1 MSESAI
7 MRPNN
12 SFCFTGLGCGI
23 KLALLPPITIIKY
36 PGATSNLKMSK
47 HSPNRLEKLFA
58 AHAQG
63 LVRFLKRKVN
73 NPEDAEDIAQ
83 NAFIRIQRLAE
94 QGELENPKAYLYQTA
109 SNLAI
114 DMMRREK
121 LHQNYVRQTI
131 SKEQFSDEEFSSITD
146 YCTPERLL
154 SARSELDAIKKAMD
168 DLPIKCR
175 QAFLLHRIKGHSYN
189 DIAKEMGVSVSSVE
203 KYILQ
208 ALKHSRAVLKELN
221 QEETA

>member
-1 MSESAI
+1 
-7 MRPNN
+7 
-12 SFCFTGLGCGI
+12 
-23 KLALLPPITIIKY
+23 
-36 PGATSNLKMSK
+36 MSK
-47 HSPNRLEKLFA
+47 HSPNRLEQLFD

-63 LVRFLKRKVN
+63 LVRFLKRKLN
-73 NPEDAEDIAQ
+73 NSEDAEDIAQ

-114 DMMRREK
+114 DMLRREK

-131 SKEQFSDEEFSSITD
+131 SKEQFSDEEFSSVTD

-154 SARSELDAIKKAMD
+154 SARRELDAIREAMN
-168 DLPIKCR
+168 DLPVKCR
-175 QAFLLHRIKGHSYN
+175 QAFLLHRVKGLSYN
-189 DIAKEMGVSVSSVE
+189 DIAQEMGVSVSSIE

-208 ALKHSRAVLKELN
+208 ALKHSRKVIKELN
-221 QEETA
+221 QDITA